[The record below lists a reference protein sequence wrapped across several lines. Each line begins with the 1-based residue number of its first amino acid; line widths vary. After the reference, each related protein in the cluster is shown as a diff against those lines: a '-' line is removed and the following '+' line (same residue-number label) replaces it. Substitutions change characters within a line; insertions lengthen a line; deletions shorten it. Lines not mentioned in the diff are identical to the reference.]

1 MAPITASQ
9 QSASIAGRMA
19 PALPASLGRRLH
31 PPAEA
36 QRRRDRRQALPSDH
50 RDLPLGQRA
59 FCILGEALDQQMRH
73 DQAEDPVAQE
83 LQPLVGARSAAAG
96 AKDAAMGQGLFE
108 PARVAETVAEQC
120 LQFAPVGWRP
130 SLRRAALRHAG
141 ASG

>member
-19 PALPASLGRRLH
+19 AGIAGLARGRLH

-36 QRRRDRRQALPSDH
+36 QRRRDLRQALPSDH

-59 FCILGEALDQQMRH
+59 FGILGEALDQQVRH

-96 AKDAAMGQGLFE
+96 AKDAAMGQRLLE

-120 LQFAPVGWRP
+120 LQFARSSGA
-130 SLRRAALRHAG
+130 RRCGVPALRHAG